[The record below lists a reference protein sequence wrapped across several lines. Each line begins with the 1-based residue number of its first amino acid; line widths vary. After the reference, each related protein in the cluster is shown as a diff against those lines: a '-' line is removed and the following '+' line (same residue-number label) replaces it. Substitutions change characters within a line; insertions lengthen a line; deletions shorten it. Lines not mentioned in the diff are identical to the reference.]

1 MSTNLNPFDTDEVD
15 IDMALNSIFSGITVL
30 DQKRI
35 DNEARQYVTQNASDI
50 ELTRD
55 RLSRILDDVRGV

>member
-1 MSTNLNPFDTDEVD
+1 MSTNLNPFDTDEVVVD
-15 IDMALNSIFSGITVL
+15 QAINSIFSGVAVL

-35 DNEARQYVTQNASDI
+35 DNHAREFVMQNASDI